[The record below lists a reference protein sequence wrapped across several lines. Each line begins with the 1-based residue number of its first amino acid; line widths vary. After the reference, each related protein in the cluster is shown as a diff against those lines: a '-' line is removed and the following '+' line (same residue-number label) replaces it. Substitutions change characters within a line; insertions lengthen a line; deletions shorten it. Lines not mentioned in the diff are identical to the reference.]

1 MTEGNPL
8 ELDSSI
14 PPRLRPLVARLLEIE
29 RKCGTLGPRNEEARD
44 MAARLHAII
53 AELSQGGG
61 DGLPPPRFR
70 ELARQLFPVARLFES
85 LGFMSVAREI
95 SHVERLLT
103 EMDPAAPPPTAEHLQ
118 PRPSPQPS
126 NAANAVPGPT
136 ASTADSPPQ
145 PRRRMPAA
153 VVAALMLLVLAV
165 VAAVAIIVRQ
175 QSGYA
180 SVRRRPAE
188 PAGAL
193 LGESSAAT
201 AQSPAPAP
209 AGVRPT
215 PTMRP
220 RARLADVIGEARLAE
235 QAGDLDRAIDLLNEA
250 AAIDVEAGKV
260 RETAQDLVTAL
271 VARSDQAAAE
281 AEWERAAALLERARN
296 LALRFDLP
304 TRPINEAARRQGGLE
319 RYLRL
324 GPQDIAALRA
334 AIGSKVTVLTHDG
347 SREGRLVGVSD
358 TSLNLQLGLE
368 VADNGTLL
376 HTGQVPLASVRE
388 VRVYP
393 D

>member
-1 MTEGNPL
+1 
-8 ELDSSI
+8 
-14 PPRLRPLVARLLEIE
+14 
-29 RKCGTLGPRNEEARD
+29 

-53 AELSQGGG
+53 AELSQGAR
-61 DGLPPPRFR
+61 DGLPSPRYR

-103 EMDPAAPPPTAEHLQ
+103 EMDPAAPPPVAEKLQ
-118 PRPSPQPS
+118 PRSWPELPDAGGP
-126 NAANAVPGPT
+126 APPGQT
-136 ASTADSPPQ
+136 TSTGDLSLQ
-145 PRRRMPAA
+145 PRHKPTV
-153 VVAALMLLVLAV
+153 VVAALILLVLAV

-188 PAGAL
+188 PAAVAS
-193 LGESSAAT
+193 GEESAA
-201 AQSPAPAP
+201 AAGSLAP
-209 AGVRPT
+209 AGARPT
-215 PTMRP
+215 PTLRP
-220 RARLADVIGEARLAE
+220 RARFADVIGEARLAE

-281 AEWERAAALLERARN
+281 AEWERAAALLERARD
-296 LALRFDLP
+296 LALRFNLP
-304 TRPINEAARRQGGLE
+304 TRPIDQAARRQGGLE
-319 RYLRL
+319 RYRRL

-334 AIGSKVTVLTHDG
+334 AIGSKVTVFTHDG
-347 SREGRLVGVSD
+347 TREGRLVGVT
-358 TSLNLQLGLE
+358 TSALELQLGLD

>member
-1 MTEGNPL
+1 MSEEHPL
-8 ELDSSI
+8 EHDAGI

-29 RKCGTLGPRNEEARD
+29 RKCGSLGPRNEEARD

-53 AELSQGGG
+53 AELSQGAR
-61 DGLPPPRFR
+61 DGLPSPRYR

-103 EMDPAAPPPTAEHLQ
+103 EMDPAAPPPVAEKLQ
-118 PRPSPQPS
+118 PRSWPELPDAGGP
-126 NAANAVPGPT
+126 APPGQT
-136 ASTADSPPQ
+136 TSTGDLSLQ
-145 PRRRMPAA
+145 PRHKPTV
-153 VVAALMLLVLAV
+153 VVAALILLVLAV

-188 PAGAL
+188 PAAVAS
-193 LGESSAAT
+193 GEESAA
-201 AQSPAPAP
+201 AAGSLAP
-209 AGVRPT
+209 AGARPT
-215 PTMRP
+215 PTLRP
-220 RARLADVIGEARLAE
+220 RARFADVIGEARLAE

-281 AEWERAAALLERARN
+281 AEWERAAALLERARD
-296 LALRFDLP
+296 LALRFNLP
-304 TRPINEAARRQGGLE
+304 TRPIDQAARRQGGLE
-319 RYLRL
+319 RYRRL

-334 AIGSKVTVLTHDG
+334 AIGSKVTVFTHDG
-347 SREGRLVGVSD
+347 TREGRLVGVT
-358 TSLNLQLGLE
+358 TSALELQLGLD

>member
-1 MTEGNPL
+1 MTEEHPL
-8 ELDSSI
+8 ELDASI

-53 AELSQGGG
+53 AELSQGGA

-85 LGFMSVAREI
+85 LGFMSVAREVG
-95 SHVERLLT
+95 HVERLLT
-103 EMDPAAPPPTAEHLQ
+103 EMDPAPPQAGQQPPPQPLRQPLDGGTTAPAEPPTPAAADLPLQ
-118 PRPSPQPS
+118 PRRK
-126 NAANAVPGPT
+126 PT
-136 ASTADSPPQ
+136 
-145 PRRRMPAA
+145 A
-153 VVAALMLLVLAV
+153 VVAALVLLVLAV

-175 QSGYA
+175 QSDYA

-188 PAGAL
+188 PAAVPS
-193 LGESSAAT
+193 GEESAAPVP
-201 AQSPAPAP
+201 SPAAAGARPAP
-209 AGVRPT
+209 T
-215 PTMRP
+215 QRP
-220 RARLADVIGEARLAE
+220 RARLADLIGEARLAE
-235 QAGDLDRAIDLLNEA
+235 QAGDLDRAISLLNEA
-250 AAIDVEAGKV
+250 AAIDVEAGTV
-260 RETAQDLVTAL
+260 RETAQDLVTSL

-281 AEWERAAALLERARN
+281 AEWERAAAQLERARD

-304 TRPINEAARRQGGLE
+304 TRPVDEAARRQGGLE
-319 RYLRL
+319 RYRRL
-324 GPQDIAALRA
+324 GPQDTTALRA
-334 AIGSKVTVLTHDG
+334 AIGSKVIVLTNDAT
-347 SREGRLVGVSD
+347 REGRLVGVTGS
-358 TSLNLQLGLE
+358 SLELQLGLE

>member
-1 MTEGNPL
+1 MTEEHPP

-44 MAARLHAII
+44 MALRLHAII

-103 EMDPAAPPPTAEHLQ
+103 EMDPPAAQPTAEQLQ
-118 PRPSPQPS
+118 PRTSPKAS
-126 NAANAVPGPT
+126 DAANAAPGPT
-136 ASTADSPPQ
+136 APTADLPPQ
-145 PRRRMPAA
+145 PRRLPTA
-153 VVAALMLLVLAV
+153 VVAALVLLVLAV

-180 SVRRRPAE
+180 SVRQPPAGPAVALSDGSAAAAHPPASA

-193 LGESSAAT
+193 
-201 AQSPAPAP
+201 
-209 AGVRPT
+209 PT
-215 PTMRP
+215 PSLRP
-220 RARLADVIGEARLAE
+220 RDRLADVIGEARLAE
-235 QAGDLDRAIDLLNEA
+235 QAGDLDRAIELLNEA

-260 RETAQDLVTAL
+260 REIAQDLVTAL

-281 AEWERAAALLERARN
+281 ADWERAAALLERARE

-304 TRPINEAARRQGGLE
+304 TRPIDQAARRQGGLE
-319 RYLRL
+319 RYRRL
-324 GPQDIAALRA
+324 GPQDIAALRT
-334 AIGSKVTVLTHDG
+334 AIGSKVIVFTHDG
-347 SREGRLVGVSD
+347 TREGRLVGVTGSA
-358 TSLNLQLGLE
+358 LELQLGLE